1 MHTLKSVFIGMLL
14 VAMTATG
21 LAAPGYAGA
30 QEEVDPVALTY
41 SAGPGGYIL
50 GAVRQSVLPGV
61 DGTAVTAVSAPGYR
75 FVDWSDG
82 LATAV
87 RLDAAVEASID
98 VTANFDVGIE
108 TLEPGGTVYFVKPD
122 AVGDGSSWANAGNLQ
137 AMVNQAQAGDE
148 VWVAAG
154 TYTGVASPVL
164 TLKPEVAVYGG
175 FKGTEMSREARDWNN
190 HVATIDGET
199 ARQGIVGAD
208 GSVLDGFLITGG
220 NAQYGGGMYIGGGG
234 MTVVNCNF
242 RANAA
247 SEDGGGLYINSAV
260 VFMAACTFEEN
271 RASDDG
277 GGMYNKTSSGGESA
291 VPVMSNCIFRA
302 NVAQTGYGGGIYN
315 DACSPMVI
323 NCTVQGNQ
331 ALLLG
336 GGMFNID
343 ASPVITNCIL
353 WGNKEITPSKFNV
366 DSMGGTPV
374 ITYSCVQRADPGE
387 VFPGEGNINLSPQ
400 FVDAS
405 GGNVRL
411 KPASPCL
418 DKGTAAGAPGV
429 DILGVA
435 RPQGGVHDMG
445 AYEMDTTPP
454 TVTIDQ
460 AAVQADPTND
470 SPVLFTV
477 VFSEPIMG
485 FETGDVS
492 LSGTAGAGMGTVTGS
507 GALYEVAVTGMA
519 NPGTVIAHIV
529 AGVCQD
535 AAGNLNVAS
544 TSTDNTVIYGSYTL
558 TYLAGEGGSIEGDAE
573 QTVFHSYDGTA
584 VRAVPAEGYHFLR
597 WSDDLTD
604 NPRTDEN
611 IIADITVTALF
622 ELNIYT
628 LTYAAGPNG
637 AIEGPSTQEVNHGSD
652 GEPVTAAAEYG
663 YHFVDWSDGRTD
675 NPRTDTNVTG
685 PVSVTANFAINV
697 YVLTYTAGPNGSVD
711 GPSPQEVAHG
721 GDGQPVT
728 AIPATGYHF
737 VDWSDGQTANP
748 RTDIAVTG
756 PIAVTANFAI
766 NTYTLTY
773 GAGENGTL
781 SGPSPQTVPYG
792 GSGEAVTA
800 VPDEGYHFVDW
811 SDGST
816 TNPRTDTNITGD
828 ISVTANFAINQYT
841 LTYTAGPNGSV
852 SGPSPQTV
860 AHGGSGEAVTAVPAE
875 GYHFVQWSDGGT
887 ANPRTDANVT
897 GNIAVTA
904 HFAQDP
910 TEGEGEGEDILLA
923 PDVVLL
929 TLEEA
934 GRRITD
940 VGLVVDNIYQECS
953 DEVPEG
959 AVIEQAP
966 VAGTIVEP
974 LAPIDLV
981 ISTGECPCSCGA
993 FCSFNWGDLFLG
1005 LLAVVVLIIISL
1017 FAFSGGGSFP
1027 K

>member
-1 MHTLKSVFIGMLL
+1 MYALKSVFTGMLL
-14 VAMTATG
+14 VAVIATG
-21 LAAPGYAGA
+21 LAVPGYAGA
-30 QEEVDPVALTY
+30 QDKIDPVALTY

-50 GAVRQSVLPGV
+50 GAIRQSVLPGA
-61 DGTAVTAVSAPGYR
+61 DGTAVVAIPVPGYR

-82 LATAV
+82 STAAV
-87 RLDAAVEASID
+87 RLDTAGDAPLAVI
-98 VTANFDVGIE
+98 ANFSVGSADDA
-108 TLEPGGTVYFVKPD
+108 PAGTVYFVKLSGT
-122 AVGDGSSWANAGNLQ
+122 GDGSSWENAGNLQ
-137 AMVNQAQAGDE
+137 AMVDQAQAGDE

-154 TYTGVASPVL
+154 VYTSEASAVL
-164 TLKPEVAVYGG
+164 TLKAGVAVYGG
-175 FKGTEMSREARDWNN
+175 FAGTETVREQRDWRGNITMLFAN
-190 HVATIDGET
+190 DQRRGV
-199 ARQGIVGAD
+199 VGAD
-208 GSVLDGFLITGG
+208 AARIDGFLIIRGY
-220 NAQYGGGMYIGGGG
+220 ADYGGGMYNSEG
-234 MTVVNCNF
+234 TVIVTNCAFIQNM
-242 RANAA
+242 AT
-247 SEDGGGLYINSAV
+247 EDGGGMYNSNVNTIVANCE
-260 VFMAACTFEEN
+260 FTKNTAF
-271 RASDDG
+271 DDG
-277 GGMYNKTSSGGESA
+277 GGMYNNFAS
-291 VPVMSNCIFRA
+291 PVVTNCIFLDNLA
-302 NVAQTGYGGGIYN
+302 ETGYGGGLYSN
-315 DACSPMVI
+315 RNAPVVT
-323 NCTVQGNQ
+323 NCTIYKNTAV
-331 ALLLG
+331 LFG
-336 GGMFNID
+336 GGLFSQS
-343 ASPVITNCIL
+343 ASPVVTNCII
-353 WGNKEITPSKFNV
+353 WGNVEMETPGKADV
-366 DSMGGTPV
+366 DGGTPV
-374 ITYSCVQRADPGE
+374 ITFSCIEGGYA
-387 VFPGEGNINLSPQ
+387 GEGNI
-400 FVDAS
+400 DADPLFTDVAGIVS
-405 GGNVRL
+405 LREG
-411 KPASPCL
+411 SPCL
-418 DKGTAAGAPGV
+418 DAGTATGAPGS

-435 RPQGGVHDMG
+435 RPQGGGHDMG

-460 AAVQADPTND
+460 AEAQADPTND

-507 GALYEVAVTGMA
+507 GAVYDVAVTGMA
-519 NPGTVIAHIV
+519 NPGTVIANIV

-535 AAGNLNVAS
+535 AAGNLNGAS

-558 TYLAGEGGSIEGDAE
+558 TYLAGEGGAIEGDAE
-573 QTVFHSYDGTA
+573 QTVFYSYDGTA
-584 VRAVPAEGYHFLR
+584 VTAVPAEGYHFLR
-597 WSDDLTD
+597 WSDGLTN
-604 NPRTDEN
+604 NPRTDVDVFE
-611 IIADITVTALF
+611 DLTVTALF
-622 ELNIYT
+622 ELNTYT

-637 AIEGPSTQEVNHGSD
+637 AIEGPSPQEVNHGSN
-652 GEPVTAAAEYG
+652 GAPVTAVPEYG
-663 YHFVDWSDGRTD
+663 YHFVDWSDSRTD
-675 NPRTDTNVTG
+675 NPRTDANVTG

-711 GPSPQEVAHG
+711 GLSPQEVAHG

-737 VDWSDGQTANP
+737 VDWSDAGTANP

-800 VPDEGYHFVDW
+800 VPAEGYHFVDW
-811 SDGST
+811 SDGGT
-816 TNPRTDTNITGD
+816 ANPRTDANITGD
-828 ISVTANFAINQYT
+828 IRVTANFAINQYT
-841 LTYTAGPNGSV
+841 LTYTAGLNGSV

-860 AHGGSGEAVTAVPAE
+860 AHGASGEAVTAIPAA
-875 GYHFVQWSDGGT
+875 GYHFVQWNDGIT

-897 GNIAVTA
+897 GDIAVIA

-910 TEGEGEGEDILLA
+910 VEGEGEGEDILLA

-940 VGLVVDNIYQECS
+940 AGLVVGNIYQECS

-974 LAPIDLV
+974 LAPVDLV
-981 ISTGECPCSCGA
+981 VSTGECPCSCGA

-1005 LLAVVVLIIISL
+1005 LLAVIVLLVISL
-1017 FAFSGGGSFP
+1017 FALGGGGGFP